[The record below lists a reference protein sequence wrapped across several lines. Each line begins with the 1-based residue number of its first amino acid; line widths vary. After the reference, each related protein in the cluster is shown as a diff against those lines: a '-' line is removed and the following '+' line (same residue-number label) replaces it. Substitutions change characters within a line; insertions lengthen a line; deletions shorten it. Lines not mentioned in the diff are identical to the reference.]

1 MARSRTST
9 RRRAS
14 GSDTS
19 SPLVLR
25 ARRLFSVL
33 GKPITRPIQARRT
46 RRLARWNVDTA
57 KRWRRKR
64 IKVRVFELVSYL
76 GAALLLATVGASAY
90 VMIFGPP
97 GFLADVNHRCDA
109 YSQACGTVFGFITPL
124 LSLALA
130 SAAFLF
136 YRLRYVRSPVTRRAK
151 RHPQDLVQTATRN
164 IGTIVGRDEL
174 CRVIMEDI
182 RSREIR
188 RPHLVVGGVGT
199 GKTAVLVQ
207 LTKLLA
213 ERGAIPV
220 PIRLRDARETLN
232 FRQLAYERFFSMT
245 EERLLST
252 GEAEKVWRQLCK
264 DDQVV
269 VIADGLEEAL
279 AEGSA
284 DQDRDNLIRLAIQRA
299 RELRLPL
306 VIASRPHDPL
316 RGADATIMELD
327 PLSEEAALEYIL
339 EGKSSDD
346 LRRLNRIVETAGL
359 AELPLYLQITRQ
371 LYLND
376 QLDHL
381 AVGQAARKLDTR
393 SLDRSE
399 LRFRLLDA
407 WLDALFQGHLMA
419 AVPLDRFERE
429 AAVAWLSALAC
440 IGLKADTIDVKYD
453 DYVRKPKNKQD
464 ESSITGQKPKYEAI
478 DKEIKRIVD
487 EKLSRRLDIRLA
499 ASWGDRLGL
508 VEAHGDGVRFPH
520 SIMQAYLGS
529 RIMETALGD
538 SVFQREA
545 AAALKKPGR
554 EFLIALVL
562 YSRSK
567 AAALTE
573 AARPALEQAGKG
585 RQLAPALP
593 AATPLPSGASQK
605 QRQAGRSPVAARQVM
620 AGMTGHVSPAPGG
633 STATSG
639 MSADGPV
646 PATAVPAIRSD
657 GASIRD
663 LLADSA
669 GKAPDDVK
677 KLDLYAAALE
687 IDCFIQHTIHGQIAG
702 SIKDGWSGIRGGDQR
717 TLDEAKLG
725 LVYRFAEAVR
735 AIAARR
741 DHGEQVPRPAYRE
754 LLAMGCN
761 EHSYP
766 VRLAIAQEIGC
777 GGDTAFEVLHDGD
790 GAIWQPLAWPGNDAH
805 AKQNN
810 AAANGRK
817 QRKHGRNDKQSKAGQ
832 ADHREE
838 PEDRM
843 LRSRAVCAWLTPM
856 LVGSVQK
863 RQADAKRELQRWVQ
877 HVGHEAPDGTGTRLS
892 ISLEIAL
899 AQGFKYA
906 ANRRRGH
913 PHTSSEASVFLA
925 EQATEML
932 ENARFWFS
940 QLTLIQ
946 ALCLWEMPESDAQR
960 PGNAGTQLN
969 RDGRA
974 KTRAQPH
981 GSDPEAIVARWLELA
996 RSRDHPFVA
1005 ETGKL
1010 AVRALQTRRPQRY
1023 LWIDECGVVSKVG
1036 SRAARRSSYRQYHLW
1051 IPPSTGWAALDP
1063 RAQQL
1068 VADVLLML
1076 NLAERGQE
1084 PAKIEQRLKRI
1095 DRGDL
1100 PPCLSQDRDPLDP
1113 TRTVGATDTA
1123 PGHNC
1128 KDGCPFG
1135 LCPYPPNGNQPYRAE
1150 LSEPFCHRQQT
1161 LLTAGWTRSKRP
1173 RWQAASRRNLTRFW
1187 EQMGDRARGGSI
1199 DQDGG

>member
-1 MARSRTST
+1 MTRPQTSA

-14 GSDTS
+14 GSGTP

-25 ARRLFSVL
+25 ARLLVPVL
-33 GKPITRPIQARRT
+33 GKPITRPIRARRT
-46 RRLARWNVDTA
+46 RQLARWNVDTA

-76 GAALLLATVGASAY
+76 GAALLIVAVGASVY

-97 GFLADVNHRCDA
+97 GFLAEVNHRCDA
-109 YSQACGTVFGFITPL
+109 YSQACGTVFGFLTPL

-136 YRLRYVRSPVTRRAK
+136 YRLRYVRSPVVRRAK

-182 RSREIR
+182 RNSEIR

-279 AEGSA
+279 AEGGA

-339 EGKSSDD
+339 EGKSSGD

-359 AELPLYLQITRQ
+359 AELPLYLQVTRQ

-399 LRFRLLDA
+399 LRFRLLDT
-407 WLDALFQGHLMA
+407 WMDALFEGHLMA
-419 AVPLDRFERE
+419 AVPLDRSERE
-429 AAVAWLSALAC
+429 TAVAWLSALAC

-453 DYVRKPKNKQD
+453 DYARKPKNEQD
-464 ESSITGQKPKYEAI
+464 KSINGQKPKYQAI
-478 DKEIKRIVD
+478 DKEIKRIVA
-487 EKLSRRLDIRLA
+487 EKLSRGLDIRLA

-529 RIMETALGD
+529 RFMETALGD

-545 AAALKKPGR
+545 VAALKKPGR

-562 YSRSK
+562 YSHSK
-567 AAALTE
+567 AGASAE
-573 AARPALEQAGKG
+573 QARPALEQAGRG
-585 RQLAPALP
+585 RQLAPAP
-593 AATPLPSGASQK
+593 SAATPLPSGAPPK
-605 QRQAGRSPVAARQVM
+605 QRQAGRLPVAARQVI
-620 AGMTGHVSPAPGG
+620 AGTATHASPARGG
-633 STATSG
+633 STGTSG
-639 MSADGPV
+639 IPAAGPGA
-646 PATAVPAIRSD
+646 ATAGPAIRGD
-657 GASIRD
+657 VPSIRD

-669 GKAPDDVK
+669 GKAADDVK

-687 IDCFIQHTIHGQIAG
+687 IDCFIQHTIHDRIAG
-702 SIKDGWSGIRGGDQR
+702 NINDGWSRIRGGDQR

-725 LVYRFAEAVR
+725 LVYRFAGAVR
-735 AIAARR
+735 SIAARR
-741 DHGEQVPRPAYRE
+741 DHAEQVPRPAYRE

-777 GGDTAFEVLHDGD
+777 GGDAAFEVLHDGD
-790 GAIWQPLAWPGNDAH
+790 KAIWQPVAWPEIHSH
-805 AKQNN
+805 AKQHN

-817 QRKHGRNDKQSKAGQ
+817 QRKHVRNEKQSKAAR
-832 ADHREE
+832 ADY
-838 PEDRM
+838 PEDREDQM

-856 LVGSVQK
+856 LVGSVQR
-863 RQADAKRELQRWVQ
+863 RQADAQRELQRWVQ
-877 HVGHEAPDGTGTRLS
+877 CVGHEAPDSTGTRLP

-913 PHTSSEASVFLA
+913 PHTSSEARIFLA

-946 ALCLWEMPESDAQR
+946 ALCLWEMPESGVQP
-960 PGNAGTQLN
+960 PGNAGTQLS

-974 KTRAQPH
+974 KTRGQPH
-981 GSDPEAIVARWLELA
+981 GSDPAAIVARWLELA

-1051 IPPSTGWAALDP
+1051 IPVSTGWAALDP

-1076 NLAERGQE
+1076 NLAERGQA
-1084 PAKIEQRLKRI
+1084 PTKIEQRLKRI

-1113 TRTVGATDTA
+1113 TRTVGAADTA

-1135 LCPYPPNGNQPYRAE
+1135 LCPYPPNGHQPYRTE
-1150 LSEPFCHRQQT
+1150 LSEAFCHRQQT
-1161 LLTAGWTRSKRP
+1161 LLTAGWTRSKRA
-1173 RWQAASRRNLTRFW
+1173 RWQAASRRNLTDFW
-1187 EQMGDRARGGSI
+1187 EQMGDRARGGST